1 LSADWGEA
9 LKIGLGGFAIT
20 ILVLAILALIA
31 WGIGA
36 IVRRTATKQGEE
48 GGAEK
53 QLGPNNTPELT
64 GPGEAEASRK

>member
-1 LSADWGEA
+1 MSADWGEA
-9 LKIGLGGFAIT
+9 LKIGIGGFAIT

-53 QLGPNNTPELT
+53 Q
-64 GPGEAEASRK
+64 